1 MIVNKSETVR
11 AGWEVP
17 RVQEGW
23 RPLVLSARA
32 AGLNAALPWLGSN
45 YGRCESFKILRLR
58 RGCWREEGDEQA

>member
-23 RPLVLSARA
+23 QPLVLSAQA
-32 AGLNAALPWLGSN
+32 AGLNAALP
-45 YGRCESFKILRLR
+45 
-58 RGCWREEGDEQA
+58 